1 MRRRIASVL
10 IAAIVAM
17 MGVFQQLQ
25 GFAMALETL
34 PKPTDQDIRIYNT
47 ETYPTVSRRFSGRGA
62 FKTLQNMKINCEVG
76 WTQTIYRFRASRN
89 IRFIT
94 LLFCR
99 RCLDGMKYIFGLLT
113 SLT

>member
-62 FKTLQNMKINCEVG
+62 FKNLAKHENKLRSWVDANNLQISGEPEYPFYNPPFLPPMFRRNEVH
-76 WTQTIYRFRASRN
+76 FR
-89 IRFIT
+89 IV
-94 LLFCR
+94 
-99 RCLDGMKYIFGLLT
+99 D
-113 SLT
+113 